1 VPFYLDSKVFT
12 MPEFLEKRYNSH
24 CRTWLALVSVLV
36 YILTKISVSL
46 YAGSLI
52 LKVFMGLES
61 DYVSAAILLVATG
74 AYT

>member
-1 VPFYLDSKVFT
+1 
-12 MPEFLEKRYNSH
+12 
-24 CRTWLALVSVLV
+24 V